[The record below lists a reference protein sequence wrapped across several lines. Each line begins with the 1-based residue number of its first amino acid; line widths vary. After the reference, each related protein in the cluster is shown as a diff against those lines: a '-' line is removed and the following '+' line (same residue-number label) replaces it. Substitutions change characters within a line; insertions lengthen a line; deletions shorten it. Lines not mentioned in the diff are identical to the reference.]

1 MIKKILGY
9 IHIESFG
16 LLEMLFAF
24 FMILTGYKYGSL
36 RFDLLTL
43 LLMDV
48 LALKR
53 GKGIRLYRPL
63 FYIAVYVILHELFL
77 LLFVKD
83 IPPTHINFVLG
94 LAIHLFSIFI
104 IAPALEYEK
113 LKSALFLVSAISMAG
128 IIYHFL
134 IIQTGG
140 SVTPIKLPFF
150 PEMAETSRLYEEGLR
165 PKGFYWE
172 PAAFITFILVP
183 LFIAL
188 RERYTIW
195 AIMIVFTMFLSSS
208 TTGIAL
214 STTMVGIY
222 ILTQKVSIKFK
233 LLTAVVMVAMLAIL
247 FMGNLFE
254 PGMTKIRE
262 TEVETTARLINGP
275 ELVEHMPKEHLVFGF
290 PDSHVWDYY
299 MKNPEIK
306 RANLILSED
315 HDYIF
320 VATFWHVLA
329 KDGIVGLVLLLYLY
343 LIIMIRERELLPY
356 LGALFIALFTSGIFF
371 SSAFTYEFSF
381 ILAVIYHIYQSEEDE
396 FENQGIGYQYG
407 SV

>member
-1 MIKKILGY
+1 MIKKALEY
-9 IHIESFG
+9 IHVENFG
-16 LLEMLFAF
+16 LLEIIFAF
-24 FMILTGYKYGSL
+24 FMILSGYKYGAL
-36 RFDLLTL
+36 RFDLLAL
-43 LLMDV
+43 LIMDA

-63 FYIAVYVILHELFL
+63 FYIAIYVILHEVFL
-77 LLFVKD
+77 MFFIKD
-83 IPPTHINFVLG
+83 IPATHVNFVLG
-94 LAIHLFSIFI
+94 LAIHIFSIFI
-104 IAPALEYEK
+104 IAPALEYDK

-128 IIYHFL
+128 IIYHFI

-140 SVTPIKLPFF
+140 SVSPIKLPFF
-150 PEMAETSRLYEEGLR
+150 PEMAETSRLYEEGVR

-172 PAAFITFILVP
+172 PAAFITFILAP
-183 LFIAL
+183 LYIAL

-195 AIMIVFTMFLSSS
+195 AIIIVFTMFLSSS

-222 ILTQKVSIKFK
+222 ILTQKVSLKFK
-233 LLTAVVMVAMLAIL
+233 VLTAVVIAAMLAIL
-247 FMGNLFE
+247 FMGSLFE
-254 PGMTKIRE
+254 PGLTKIRE

-306 RANLILSED
+306 RASLILNED
-315 HDYIF
+315 NNYIF

-329 KDGIVGLVLLLYLY
+329 KDGIVGLALLLYLY

-381 ILAVIYHIYQSEEDE
+381 ILAIIYHICQSEEYE
-396 FENQGIGYQYG
+396 FEDQGIGNQYG